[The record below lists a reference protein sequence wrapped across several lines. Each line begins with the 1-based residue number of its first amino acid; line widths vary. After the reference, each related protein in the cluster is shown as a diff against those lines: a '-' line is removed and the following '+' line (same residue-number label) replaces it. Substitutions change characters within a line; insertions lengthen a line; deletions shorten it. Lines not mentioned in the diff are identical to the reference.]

1 MNLLRVKKSL
11 RVFTDLKF
19 AIVILMTIAI
29 ASSLG
34 SFIEQDE
41 NLEFYQENY
50 PLNKPIYGFITWK
63 TIILLGLD
71 HVYINWWFLIL
82 LLILGICLISC
93 TFTRQLP
100 LFINSKDYFFKKRRP
115 KSILECLGSQRAK
128 R

>member
-82 LLILGICLISC
+82 LLILGICVFGILINKLPQNHYPNQKM
-93 TFTRQLP
+93 FTDIIAPNKRSVSVKQT
-100 LFINSKDYFFKKRRP
+100 KK
-115 KSILECLGSQRAK
+115 Q
-128 R
+128 